1 MSDTLNLDT
10 VRRFV
15 RVKNK
20 IAEVEEQLEH
30 LKAEREKLAEI
41 VAADMAVAGVDAVPL
56 SVDGESF
63 NVYTQQPLIV
73 WRKEGVSAEQLVE
86 ACRDAGLE
94 WIVKENVNAN
104 TLQAEVREMLA
115 NGDKLDPKLANALTI
130 FQKTEL
136 RVRSSNKAESASSRA
151 ARNLKG

>member
-1 MSDTLNLDT
+1 MSDTLNLET

-20 IAEVEEQLEH
+20 IAEVEEQLEQ
-30 LKAEREKLAEI
+30 LKAERDQLEEVI
-41 VAADMAVAGVDAVPL
+41 TNDMAVAGVEAVPL

-63 NVYTQQPLIV
+63 NVYTQQPLVV
-73 WRKEGVSAEQLVE
+73 WRKKGVSAEELVE

-94 WIVKENVNAN
+94 WIVKENVHAL

-115 NGDKLDPKLANALTI
+115 NGDKLDPKLANVLTI

-136 RVRSSNKAESASSRA
+136 RVLTSNKAESASSRA

>member
-1 MSDTLNLDT
+1 MSDSLNLES
-10 VRRFV
+10 VRAFV
-15 RVKNK
+15 RIKQK
-20 IAEVEEQLEH
+20 ITQVEAQLEE
-30 LKAEREKLAEI
+30 LKAERDQLAEV
-41 VAADMAVAGVDAVPL
+41 VATDMAAAGMEAVPL
-56 SVDGESF
+56 TVDGESC

-73 WRKEGVSAEQLVE
+73 WRKEGVSAEALVE
-86 ACRDAGLE
+86 ACREAGME

-115 NGDKLDPKLANALTI
+115 NGDKLDPKLAQVLTI

-136 RVRSSNKAESASSRA
+136 RVRYSNKAESASSRA